1 MKECDVQAVSAV
13 AGSLVDETD
22 ALAVAH
28 SESFAHTIL
37 NLEGNMVNALAAIV
51 EELLYGA
58 FGACG
63 LQELQLHFANLHES
77 GLYLL
82 VFYNFCFVNL
92 QTENVLEEGQYS
104 VDALNGNAQV
114 LNA

>member
-1 MKECDVQAVSAV
+1 MKECDVQSVGTI
-13 AGSLVDETD
+13 AGSLVNEAD
-22 ALAVAH
+22 ALLVAH
-28 SESFAHTIL
+28 GESFAYAIL
-37 NLEGNMVNALAAIV
+37 NLEGNMVNALATVV

-58 FGACG
+58 FGASG
-63 LQELQLHFANLHES
+63 LQELQLHFAHLQEG

-82 VFYNFCFVNL
+82 VFYNFSLVNL